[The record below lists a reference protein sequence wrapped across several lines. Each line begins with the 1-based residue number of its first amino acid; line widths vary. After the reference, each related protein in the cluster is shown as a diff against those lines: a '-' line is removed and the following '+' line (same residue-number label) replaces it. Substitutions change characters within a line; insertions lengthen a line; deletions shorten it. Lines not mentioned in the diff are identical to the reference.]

1 MIGAHD
7 RTMLTAL
14 EDCIT
19 AWDDD
24 DYKYEV
30 DRLMPIGDAIEHARE
45 VVQNIK
51 RTTKLPEL
59 EDYHEL

>member
-1 MIGAHD
+1 MIRAHD
-7 RTMLTAL
+7 ESMLTAL
-14 EDCIT
+14 EGCIA

-24 DYKYEV
+24 KYEEE
-30 DRLMPIGDAIEHARE
+30 RLMPKGDAIEHARE

>member
-1 MIGAHD
+1 
-7 RTMLTAL
+7 MLTAL
-14 EDCIT
+14 EGCIA